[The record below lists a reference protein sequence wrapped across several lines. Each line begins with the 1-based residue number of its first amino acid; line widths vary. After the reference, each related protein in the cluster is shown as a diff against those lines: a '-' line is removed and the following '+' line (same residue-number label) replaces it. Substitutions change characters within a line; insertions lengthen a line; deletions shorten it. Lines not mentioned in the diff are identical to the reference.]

1 MKYLLNE
8 VLRSSVI
15 VENEDLTN
23 ATVKYAL
30 RHAIILNTTPDLIV
44 RIAEKEQY
52 GIMRILIQNK
62 VLIKIDDEEEDEKGA
77 DPLKQKAKS
86 RKELS
91 ELQKSIGGTF
101 SRERYINESDFLK
114 VIINKYEAHDED

>member
-30 RHAIILNTTPDLIV
+30 RHAIILNTTSDLIV

-52 GIMRILIQNK
+52 GIMRILISNK
-62 VLIKIDDEEEDEKGA
+62 VLIKTDDDTEGKDQLTSA
-77 DPLKQKAKS
+77 LKP
-86 RKELS
+86 RKDLS
-91 ELQKSIGGTF
+91 EL
-101 SRERYINESDFLK
+101 
-114 VIINKYEAHDED
+114 